1 MDIFSARLEDIW
13 PKKLILLPQVSYR
26 HFTIQFIVPSP
37 LEINKLR
44 EGGRDRQLSV
54 VPIRILPYSNLRSVP
69 TRYKYNGD

>member
-1 MDIFSARLEDIW
+1 MFTDYFFFIYQGNGGNLA
-13 PKKLILLPQVSYR
+13 KKFIIIYQK
-26 HFTIQFIVPSP
+26 FIVPSP
-37 LEINKLR
+37 FERNKLR